1 MQSVPRSRRDNL
13 LFASVCITFVTSV
26 ASLGVLWDTVWLL
39 VLVSAVQPCCFM
51 LGHERGAEVRVKS
64 LDPSSLEEMQV
75 LVAFV
80 ACWNAGV

>member
-1 MQSVPRSRRDNL
+1 MHGLAVSCL
-13 LFASVCITFVTSV
+13 ASWQEI
-26 ASLGVLWDTVWLL
+26 
-39 VLVSAVQPCCFM
+39 QIP
-51 LGHERGAEVRVKS
+51 GAEVRVKS